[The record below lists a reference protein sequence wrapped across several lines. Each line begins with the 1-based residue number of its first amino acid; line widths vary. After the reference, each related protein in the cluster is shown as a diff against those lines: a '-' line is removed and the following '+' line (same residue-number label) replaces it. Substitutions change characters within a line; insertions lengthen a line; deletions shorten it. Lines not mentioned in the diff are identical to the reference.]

1 MSRNLS
7 PSLSSP
13 DDIYVHADL
22 HGATSVIV
30 KNQSGNEGGIGTDI
44 IGPPTGGPVPP
55 KTLNE
60 AGVMAVCYS
69 SAWEAKIITSAW
81 WVYANQVSGRDCL
94 FLFYEFSGIKD
105 SSQRRV
111 SHHW

>member
-7 PSLSSP
+7 PSPSSP

-44 IGPPTGGPVPP
+44 IDPPTGG
-55 KTLNE
+55 
-60 AGVMAVCYS
+60 
-69 SAWEAKIITSAW
+69 
-81 WVYANQVSGRDCL
+81 SG
-94 FLFYEFSGIKD
+94 
-105 SSQRRV
+105 SSQDP
-111 SHHW
+111 